1 MILPPRR
8 EIQNVVRRALD
19 EDLGGGDVTTAALFP
34 ESIPARGVVIA
45 HQPMV
50 VAGLEAARQVFT
62 ELDSSLRSVIHREDG
77 SRVTSGTVVFSVEGD
92 ARTILMGERVALN
105 LLQHLSGIATLTA
118 RFREALRGYR
128 TRVLDTRKTLPGLRA
143 LEKWAVGLG
152 GGSNHRVSLADG
164 TMIKDN
170 HITLLRAQGIT
181 LTAAC
186 RLARER
192 GPHGHRIV
200 VETDTLSDVREAVQG
215 GADVVL
221 LDNMSPQM
229 VRKAVE
235 WIKGRAVVEVSGGIT
250 LANVVK
256 MAQAGADAVSV
267 GALTHSA
274 PAADLGLQLCPVV
287 ARRPK
292 RRRKRT

>member
-250 LANVVK
+250 LANVVE

>member
-45 HQPMV
+45 HQPML

-250 LANVVK
+250 LANVVD

>member
-250 LANVVK
+250 LANVVD

>member
-45 HQPMV
+45 HQPML

-229 VRKAVE
+229 VRKAVD